1 MKNNPQLNLKYYRE
15 IKGIS
20 QKNLSEK
27 LGISQGYIS
36 EIEKG
41 LKSPTVRM
49 LYKFAES
56 LEICPHVLLPVTI
69 YCTKENKCIIG
80 GNDKWKRTPIIGAL
94 L

>member
-1 MKNNPQLNLKYYRE
+1 MKKNPQLNLKYYRE

-20 QKNLSEK
+20 QKKLSEK

-41 LKSPTVRM
+41 IKSPTVRM
-49 LYKFAES
+49 LYEISSA

-69 YCTKENKCIIG
+69 YCNKENKCIIG
-80 GNDKWKRTPIIGAL
+80 GINKC
-94 L
+94 